1 MRISDW
7 SSDVCSS
14 DLAVIMIGGQG
25 DGAGAAIRNGDRVRG
40 GIKAVVPI
48 LLLQPV
54 RQCRFLLD
62 IERVERLAI
71 AVLGRAAEPGGQ
83 FAVQP
88 VGRPVGRLR
97 GAAAPARARLHS
109 AGALPPRLPGPNTV
123 KSGKEPC
130 R

>member
-1 MRISDW
+1 
-7 SSDVCSS
+7 
-14 DLAVIMIGGQG
+14 MIGGQG

-54 RQCRFLLD
+54 RLCRFLPD

-71 AVLGRAAEPGGQ
+71 AVLGREAEPGGQ

-88 VGRPVGRLR
+88 LGGPVGRLI
-97 GAAAPARARLHS
+97 GAVSPDRSALHS
-109 AGALPPRLPGPNTV
+109 AGALPRWAERCVG
-123 KSGKEPC
+123 
-130 R
+130 